1 MNIGSIENHRSRE
14 GGAMVYPVYSR
25 RSRGLSLGINLYPG
39 SKVCT
44 FDCPYC
50 EVFPFETDISFS
62 VETMTETLR
71 DVIAEA
77 GERGE
82 IVRDICFSGNGEPSV
97 SPCLEAALEAASQIR
112 NEMAP
117 AAALVL
123 ITNGSGLLNERTF
136 DLLRDAAAGPMAL
149 KLWLKLDAGTKDW
162 YAKIDKSKVPFGSLI
177 TAIQSFASLAPF
189 TIQTMICSID
199 GAAPPPAEESAWKRL
214 ALELAASGHVT
225 GFQIYGKARPSP
237 HDPAAESLPVAIL
250 DARAASLNAA
260 LKAAG
265 LHDPEG
271 KPIPVEV
278 FQ

>member
-1 MNIGSIENHRSRE
+1 
-14 GGAMVYPVYSR
+14 
-25 RSRGLSLGINLYPG
+25 
-39 SKVCT
+39 
-44 FDCPYC
+44 
-50 EVFPFETDISFS
+50 
-62 VETMTETLR
+62 VEIMAETLR

-82 IVRDICFSGNGEPSV
+82 TVRDICFSGNGEPSV
-97 SPCLEAALEAASQIR
+97 SPLLEAALKAASQIR
-112 NEMAP
+112 DEMAP
-117 AAALVL
+117 VAALVL

-136 DLLRDAAAGPMAL
+136 DLLRGAAAGPMAL

-162 YAKIDKSKVPFGSLI
+162 YAKIDRSRIPFGSLI
-177 TAIQSFASLAPF
+177 TAIQNFVSLAPF
-189 TIQTMICSID
+189 TVQTMICSID
-199 GAAPPPAEESAWKRL
+199 GEAPPPAEEAAWERL

-237 HDPAAESLPVAIL
+237 HDPEAESLPVSIL

-260 LKAAG
+260 LKAAA
-265 LHDPEG
+265 LSDSEG